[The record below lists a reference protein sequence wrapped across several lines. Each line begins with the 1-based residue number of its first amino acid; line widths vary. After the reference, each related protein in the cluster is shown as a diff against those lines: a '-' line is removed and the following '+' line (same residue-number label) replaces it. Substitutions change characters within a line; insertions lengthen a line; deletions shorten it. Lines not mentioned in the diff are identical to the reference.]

1 MSQKPRQAHRYTRKA
16 LEKRPGLV
24 LVTYTYQ
31 PRDPQ
36 FKRQGKDKRGA
47 K

>member
-16 LEKRPGLV
+16 VVKKPGLV

-36 FKRQGKDKRGA
+36 HKRQGKAKRGA
-47 K
+47 